1 MKFACEIKP
10 SWSDEKK
17 AVRLSLLDSLTEQ
30 LFRGKM
36 VHVGDNQYEWEINRK
51 LPVRINIIHK
61 TSAFLF
67 WGNRTL
73 RLSSIIR
80 SLLACASS
88 NAANLRIY
96 NKCQILAQFIQDQ
109 TKNWQDEVVTFLK
122 NQVRQILH
130 DLSNIIEKI
139 LILLSMF

>member
-1 MKFACEIKP
+1 MKFACEIRP

-17 AVRLSLLDSLTEQ
+17 AVRLSLLDSLCEQ

-36 VHVGDNQYEWEINRK
+36 VHVGDNQHQWEINRK

-73 RLSSIIR
+73 RLSSMIR

-88 NAANLRIY
+88 NVANQRIY
-96 NKCQILAQFIQDQ
+96 NKCQILAQFIQEQ
-109 TKNWQDEVVTFLK
+109 TKDWQDEVVNFLK
-122 NQVRQILH
+122 SQVRQILQKMICH
-130 DLSNIIEKI
+130 NLSKI
-139 LILLSMF
+139 F

>member
-1 MKFACEIKP
+1 M
-10 SWSDEKK
+10 
-17 AVRLSLLDSLTEQ
+17 SLLDSICEQ

-36 VHVGDNQYEWEINRK
+36 VHVGDNQFEWEINRK

-80 SLLACASS
+80 SLLTCASS
-88 NAANLRIY
+88 NAANQRIY
-96 NKCQILAQFIQDQ
+96 NKCQILAQFIQEQ
-109 TKNWQDEVVTFLK
+109 TKDWQDDVVKFLK
-122 NQVRQILH
+122 SQVRQIFLKN
-130 DLSNIIEKI
+130 DLSND
-139 LILLSMF
+139 LSKL